1 MVLFLAAEK
10 AFAEREICFGEGE
23 SCRLEIPAEELFLT
37 EPFSL
42 LMKQKKE
49 GIWELNGKTA
59 GEENSCI
66 LQTMAGE
73 KVTVVLYEKRKSIAS
88 GKRIFLTEGQRVNV
102 GRNFNNE
109 VVYRCFSGVEPV
121 HVSLQ
126 ETEEGLVAEVCPE
139 KESGKAG
146 CGVVYREGILLKGRE
161 TLRSGETIRLLGLSV
176 LYLRGLLFCFAGF
189 GTLRIS
195 VFEKKLSAME
205 ISRRQRFPGRDS
217 EFKGLLVKSRE
228 EWPVTEGELK
238 LELPEKEMVQSR
250 QPLFLTIGPSMTM
263 ILPVLLTTL
272 LASRLQTGNG
282 SGKAA
287 GTGFFRTGLLMTGI
301 SSFMTVLW
309 GILGYLYRKGCENGD
324 RKRKRKEYLAYL
336 REMGEYLQELM
347 EQNRR
352 ALLHNAP
359 SGRTYL
365 EEGCMVSRGSIYAR
379 HYTFLRLGLADKDSP
394 YQVKLEEDRIRKK
407 SDLYR
412 KARELAEDC
421 QRLKAVP
428 AGFDFRKESEVGF
441 TGEKGYGVLIQAL
454 LQLVACHERKEVRIA
469 CFYQKERKR
478 DRELAEGIRWL
489 PHIWTEDGKRRFL
502 AGDEQEAGE
511 ILPDIGR
518 FLSEKGKGQFFLLL
532 ILESALIC
540 NEDIYENLGQKEGE
554 ETAVWFLAERREEL
568 PATCSCLVR
577 NDCRSREI
585 LWLQEKGN
593 RIKEV
598 LFDQGEPREIW
609 NYMRKM
615 SQNAGDRNIQE
626 MIPDRI
632 SFLELYNAE
641 KTEDLHCDHRYQ
653 EYRVPE
659 RLKVPVGMGSRG
671 RKIYLDIH
679 EKFHGPHGLIAGT
692 TGSGKSELLQTF
704 LLSLAVSFRPDAL
717 SFFIIDYKGGGMG
730 RELQELPHCV
740 GLISNLSGGQI
751 HRALVSVK
759 SENRRRQKLLKEA
772 GVSHVSDYAAL
783 YRDGIVREALPH
795 LLIVVD
801 EFAELKKEVPE
812 FMQEIISVSQVGRS
826 LGVHLLLATQKPA
839 GTVDDRIFSN
849 TGFRLCL
856 KVADRQDSMDMLKR
870 PEAAYLTGSGRCYL
884 QAGNQEVFELFQ
896 TGYGGENYEE
906 ETKKRMQTA
915 MVTETGRR
923 IRKREERGKAAET
936 QLQAVIR
943 YIRETAERKRITG
956 CCQLW
961 MPELPEK
968 VDLLD
973 LQSMR
978 NFGRK
983 RDEQEECFLG
993 LVDAPQSQ
1001 RQFPLTYCPETDG
1014 NLLLCGMAATGK
1026 STFLQTIL
1034 YQIAGGSFLKNC
1046 FLLVSMD
1053 NLSLSCFQDMP
1064 GCLGIL
1070 KDVENM
1076 ESFFYHTEKLFLK
1089 RKKEL
1094 SGMNYWQYR
1103 ERYGSE
1109 NPLLFLLIDDYGSF
1123 RELTGDRFQEL
1134 IERIAG
1140 EGNSYGVYL
1149 ILTALGAGKG
1159 EVQGRLQ
1166 DQCRTTFCL
1175 EMSDVL
1181 QYAEVLRKYH
1191 IEVYPK
1197 ENCRGRGLCRRGDEV
1212 LEVQFALCRKD
1223 MDDYGRIEEIL
1234 RLCKE
1239 VEKQEEKEEGER
1251 EQAADRRGSI
1261 EKFPYMPVEATFEE
1275 MYRDVPTEGRVWIG
1289 YDQKT
1294 AEKVALPMENGS
1306 FFLISGAVGSGRRTL
1321 FCGLLYGILKSGGRA
1336 ALFEGQA
1343 GIMGRLSALQ
1353 EKGAA
1358 LCDISEE
1365 TVLETWLAEE
1375 WKEENQASE
1384 PPAGAKEYGGMIRQ
1398 KKYLCVVDPEGFHRL
1413 LTEAERDGKHLREKL
1428 EAACQEGMQ
1437 VLTMITTGQE
1447 MNLCASWLYEKHRAQ
1462 PCGIHLGGN
1471 VGNQRLLSFT
1481 DLPYNRLNR
1490 KEKPG
1495 TGYLTEGSYTVV
1507 VKLPQEIREE
1517 KNDSGRGTGADIK
1530 PAL

>member
-1 MVLFLAAEK
+1 MDTLQRGVSGRRMVLFLASEK
-10 AFAEREICFGEGE
+10 AFAEQEICFAEGE

-37 EPFSL
+37 ESFSL
-42 LMKQKKE
+42 LLKQKEE

-73 KVTVVLYEKRKSIAS
+73 EVTVVLYEKRKSIAG
-88 GKRIFLTEGQRVNV
+88 GKRIFLQEGQRVQI

-109 VVYRCFSGVEPV
+109 VVYHCFSGVEPV

-126 ETEEGLVAEVCPE
+126 ETEEGLLAEACPE
-139 KESGKAG
+139 KENGKAG
-146 CGVVYREGILLKGRE
+146 YSGHVYREGILLEGRE
-161 TLRSGETIRLLGLSV
+161 TLQSGETIRLLGLSV
-176 LYLRGLLFCFAGF
+176 LYLRGMLFCFAGF

-195 VFEKKLSAME
+195 VFEKKLPATE
-205 ISRRQRFPGRDS
+205 IHRRQRFSGRDS
-217 EFKGLLVKSRE
+217 GSEGLLVKSRE

-238 LELPEKEMVQSR
+238 LELPEKEVVQSR
-250 QPLFLTIGPSMTM
+250 QPLLLTIGPSMTM

-272 LASRLQTGNG
+272 LATRLQTGNG
-282 SGKAA
+282 SGIAA

-301 SSFMTVLW
+301 SSFVTVLW

-336 REMGEYLQELM
+336 RETGEYLQELM

-352 ALLHNAP
+352 VLLHNAP

-365 EEGCMVSRGSIYAR
+365 EEGCMVSVGSIYAR
-379 HYTFLRLGLADKDSP
+379 HYTFLRLGLADMDSP
-394 YQVKLEEDRIRKK
+394 YQVKLEEDRMRRKT
-407 SDLYR
+407 DLYR
-412 KARELAEDC
+412 KARELAGDC
-421 QRLKAVP
+421 QILKAVP
-428 AGFDFRKESEVGF
+428 AGFDFRKESVVGF
-441 TGEKGYGVLIQAL
+441 TGEKGYDVLMQAL
-454 LQLVACHERKEVRIA
+454 LQLVACHEGKEVRIA
-469 CFYQKERKR
+469 CFYQKERKQ
-478 DRELAEGIRWL
+478 DRKLAEGIRWL

-511 ILPDIGR
+511 ILPEIGR
-518 FLSEKGKGQFFLLL
+518 VLSEKGRGQFFLLL
-532 ILESALIC
+532 ILEPALIC
-540 NEDIYENLGQKEGE
+540 GEDIYENLGRKEGE
-554 ETAVWFLAERREEL
+554 ETAVWFLTEKREEL

-585 LWLQEKGN
+585 LWLQEKEN
-593 RIKEV
+593 RIREV
-598 LFDQGEPREIW
+598 LFDQEEPGEIR

-615 SQNAGDRNIQE
+615 SQNAGSRSVQD

-632 SFLELYNAE
+632 SFLELYGAE
-641 KTEDLHCDHRYQ
+641 KTEDLCCDQRYQ

-704 LLSLAVSFRPDAL
+704 LLSLAVSFRPDEL

-783 YRDGIVREALPH
+783 YRDGLVREALPH

-884 QAGNQEVFELFQ
+884 QAGNQEIFELFQ

-906 ETKKRMQTA
+906 ETKKRLQTA

-973 LQSMR
+973 LQNMRSRGSMEH
-978 NFGRK
+978 
-983 RDEQEECFLG
+983 DQEECCLG
-993 LVDAPQSQ
+993 LVDDPQSQ
-1001 RQFPLTYCPETDG
+1001 RQFPLTYCPETGG

-1034 YQIAGGSFLKNC
+1034 YQLAGGSFLKNC

-1053 NLSLSCFQDMP
+1053 NLSLSCFRDMP
-1064 GCLGIL
+1064 GCLGVL
-1070 KDVENM
+1070 KDAENV
-1076 ESFFYHTEKLFLK
+1076 ESFFYHTEKLFLRRK
-1089 RKKEL
+1089 REL
-1094 SGMNYWQYR
+1094 SGMNYWQHR
-1103 ERYGSE
+1103 ERYGAE
-1109 NPLLFLLIDDYGSF
+1109 MPLLFLLIDDYGSF
-1123 RELTGDRFQEL
+1123 REMTGDRFQEL
-1134 IERIAG
+1134 IERMAR
-1140 EGNSYGVYL
+1140 EGNSYGIYL
-1149 ILTALGAGKG
+1149 ILTASGAGKG

-1197 ENCRGRGLCRRGDEV
+1197 GNSRGRGLCRRGDEA

-1234 RLCKE
+1234 RLCRE
-1239 VEKQEEKEEGER
+1239 AGRQEEKGEGD
-1251 EQAADRRGSI
+1251 QVTDRQGSM
-1261 EKFPYMPVEATFEE
+1261 EKFPYIPAEATFEG
-1275 MYRDVPTEGRVWIG
+1275 MYRDVLTEGRVWIG
-1289 YDQKT
+1289 YDRKT
-1294 AEKVALPMENGS
+1294 AEKVALPLGKGS
-1306 FFLISGAVGSGRRTL
+1306 FFLISGAAGSGRRTL
-1321 FCGLLYGILKSGGRA
+1321 FCGLLYGILKSKGRA

-1343 GIMGRLSALQ
+1343 GIKGRIPFLK
-1353 EKGAA
+1353 EEEEEI
-1358 LCDISEE
+1358 CDISEA
-1365 TVLETWLAEE
+1365 TVLETWLTEE
-1375 WKEENQASE
+1375 RKQ
-1384 PPAGAKEYGGMIRQ
+1384 Q
-1398 KKYLCVVDPEGFHRL
+1398 KYLCVADPEGFHRL
-1413 LTEAERDGKHLREKL
+1413 LTEAERDGKHLQEKL

-1447 MNLCASWLYEKHRAQ
+1447 MNLCASWLYEKHKVQ

-1471 VGNQRLLSFT
+1471 AGNQRLLSFT
-1481 DLPYNRLNR
+1481 DLPYSRLNQ

-1495 TGYLTEGSYTVV
+1495 TGYLTEDSRTVV
-1507 VKLPQEIREE
+1507 MKLPREIREE
-1517 KNDSGRGTGADIK
+1517 KNGSGRGTGADIK
-1530 PAL
+1530 QAL